1 VLKGQARI
9 RATSTTTQ
17 YWYLWEGQNLLAE
30 YNASDQRQKRYAY
43 LLGSYLPEQM
53 ADSTG
58 TYTVHS
64 DHLQTP
70 TVLSN
75 SQGTTVWSMQHVAF
89 GQAWINSDPDGDG
102 IAVEFNQR
110 FPGQYYDQETGLN
123 YNYFRDYDPAIG
135 RYIQSDPIG
144 LAGGMNVYGYVSS
157 SPVKFIDP
165 LGLEGVYGLNGR
177 SPYSQSNR
185 IRNLSKVDL
194 SKDLS
199 KLANHSE
206 NLSNILVLST
216 PFVGPFAPLTAT
228 AATTL
233 QVCAVGMRAGAG
245 EFESAAKGAFLGIL
259 TEISSDFL
267 AKKIKGPLELSTE
280 SFSAA
285 KGMLS
290 SPVALQGIS
299 SSFSE
304 SATQLSE

>member
-1 VLKGQARI
+1 MG
-9 RATSTTTQ
+9 
-17 YWYLWEGQNLLAE
+17 
-30 YNASDQRQKRYAY
+30 
-43 LLGSYLPEQM
+43 
-53 ADSTG
+53 
-58 TYTVHS
+58 
-64 DHLQTP
+64 
-70 TVLSN
+70 
-75 SQGTTVWSMQHVAF
+75 MQIVA
-89 GQAWINSDPDGDG
+89 
-102 IAVEFNQR
+102 
-110 FPGQYYDQETGLN
+110 
-123 YNYFRDYDPAIG
+123 
-135 RYIQSDPIG
+135 
-144 LAGGMNVYGYVSS
+144 
-157 SPVKFIDP
+157 P

-228 AATTL
+228 AAKTL
-233 QVCAVGMRAGAG
+233 QVCAVGMRAG
-245 EFESAAKGAFLGIL
+245 EFELAAKGAFLGTL